1 MPVMGGVEAVDR
13 LRQGGAHVLVLSASG
28 EHRDVLDAVRVGAS
42 GYLVKSATAAELV
55 DAVLRTSRGGAV
67 FSPGL
72 AGLVL
77 GELRRPT
84 GPPLTPR
91 ETEILRL
98 VATGRSY
105 RQIADELVISHR
117 TVQNH
122 VQNVLGKLQLRNR
135 VQLARYAL
143 DSGLEIPDDMMAR
156 QVEYAYSC
164 PGLGCRAAWTHDEL
178 SSSQAHQ
185 HHGLL
190 RAGRH
195 LLRRRRDRHGHRDHL
210 PSGRRVGPGL
220 PRTRSRSTW

>member
-1 MPVMGGVEAVDR
+1 MTRVLVVDDHPMWRTAVAADLARAGIEVVGTAADGASALHVAAATRPDVVLLDLQMPVMGGVEAVER

-55 DAVLRTSRGGAV
+55 DAVLRTSRGEAV

-77 GELRRPT
+77 GEQRRPA
-84 GPPLTPR
+84 GPRLTPR

-122 VQNVLGKLQLRNR
+122 VQSVLGKLQLRNR

-143 DSGLEIPDDMMAR
+143 DSGLEIPANDGE
-156 QVEYAYSC
+156 V
-164 PGLGCRAAWTHDEL
+164 DE
-178 SSSQAHQ
+178 
-185 HHGLL
+185 
-190 RAGRH
+190 
-195 LLRRRRDRHGHRDHL
+195 RRG
-210 PSGRRVGPGL
+210 
-220 PRTRSRSTW
+220 